1 LCLYFRFI
9 VRKMGG
15 NYAPTI
21 KPAVHSFE
29 KGCSQVLWLYPEGDD
44 FLVTEVKH
52 HTYNSGS

>member
-1 LCLYFRFI
+1 
-9 VRKMGG
+9 MGG

-44 FLVTEVKH
+44 FLVTEVKN